1 MRYEKK
7 YTFSI
12 EFLDE
17 IRESIRRSSFIF
29 DNAFPKRRVNS
40 LYLDTISFE
49 DYRNNLDGV
58 SNRSKVRLRWYTEEG
73 KSYCNKN
80 ISFRLEVKLRKNFVG
95 EKIVHKIDLPN
106 DILRGSS
113 INLIN
118 YLIESSPNHLRPF
131 LTPCSAASLGV
142 CYDREYYQSRSI
154 DLRCTV
160 DSDLKFWDPMDG
172 WLALNSEFNQASYP
186 MEYGIVEIKFEPEV
200 YDLISSTSEP
210 LFEKLSSG
218 RHSKY
223 AVGRGIIHR

>member
-17 IRESIRRSSFIF
+17 IRESLRHSLFVF
-29 DNAFPKRRVNS
+29 DDAFSKRRVNT
-40 LYLDTISFE
+40 LYLDTIGLE

-58 SNRSKVRLRWYTEEG
+58 SDRSKVRLRWYTEKG
-73 KSYCNKN
+73 KSYCNEN
-80 ISFRLEVKLRKNFVG
+80 ISFRLEVKLRKNFMG
-95 EKIVHKIDLPN
+95 EKIVHKMDLPN

-118 YLIESSPNHLRPF
+118 YLIENSPNHFKPF
-131 LTPCSAASLGV
+131 LTPCSLASLGV

-154 DLRCTV
+154 DLRCTI

-172 WLALNSEFNQASYP
+172 WLTLSSEFSQASYP
-186 MEYGIVEIKFEPEV
+186 MEYGIMEMKFGPEV
-200 YDLISSTSEP
+200 YDLISNTPEP
-210 LFEKLSSG
+210 LFQKVSSG

-223 AVGRGIIHR
+223 AVGLGIIHR

>member
-17 IRESIRRSSFIF
+17 IRESLRHSSFIF
-29 DNAFPKRRVNS
+29 DDVFSKRRVNT
-40 LYLDTISFE
+40 LYLDTIGLE

-58 SNRSKVRLRWYTEEG
+58 SDRSKVRLRWYTEKG
-73 KSYCNKN
+73 KSYCNEN
-80 ISFRLEVKLRKNFVG
+80 ISFRLEVKLRKNFMG
-95 EKIVHKIDLPN
+95 EKIVHKMDLPN

-113 INLIN
+113 ISLIN
-118 YLIESSPNHLRPF
+118 YLIESSPNHFKPF
-131 LTPCSAASLGV
+131 LTPCSLASLGV

-154 DLRCTV
+154 DLRCTI

-172 WLALNSEFNQASYP
+172 WLTLNSKFSQASYP
-186 MEYGIVEIKFEPEV
+186 MEYGIMEMKFGPEI
-200 YDLISSTSEP
+200 YDLISNTSEP
-210 LFEKLSSG
+210 LFQKLSSG

-223 AVGRGIIHR
+223 AVGLGIIHR